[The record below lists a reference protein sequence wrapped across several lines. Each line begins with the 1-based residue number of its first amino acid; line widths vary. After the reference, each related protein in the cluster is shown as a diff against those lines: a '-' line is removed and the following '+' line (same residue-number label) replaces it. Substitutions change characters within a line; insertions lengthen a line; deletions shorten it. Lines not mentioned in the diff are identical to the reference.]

1 MTADPSPRRARRRTR
16 IAEARA
22 HRDPWLLLV
31 AATPLVGIA
40 LVTDG
45 RPLLRASM
53 VLAAVLL
60 VLTTIVYLSFSR
72 LRDAAV
78 ELVIESGIG
87 TAAVVF
93 LAWGLGIPGAA
104 NGSVIRPPVV
114 VAFSA
119 AVLALASIVGLAW
132 LSSID
137 RAARRAT
144 LWFLFA
150 TTAALGAAAMAV
162 ARNAATAGAVPGVD
176 IDTFLLVAIVGAT
189 GAIAYPDRRTLQ
201 IPALD
206 LARGH
211 TARRAAATLGAVLV
225 GPLLLVIPLAADT
238 LSLPV
243 VALVSVL
250 LTALTAAHVYR
261 LLNRWGALEHD
272 VAHDAL
278 TGLPNRQHFNTRLAL
293 ALERARTT
301 ERELAVLF
309 IDLDDFKQ
317 VNDNYGHSAGNAL
330 LSKVAA
336 RLRSVVGD
344 GVTVAR
350 LSGDE
355 FAVLV
360 PVLETIASTGEM
372 TRRILDAF
380 ATPFDVGR
388 RQLRVAPSIGA
399 AQYPRDGLDA
409 ATLLDHADAAMYR
422 QKARRRIAQSIQAGR
437 PTLGDAPI
445 DVDLA
450 LRRAISDDR
459 LVLLYQPKV
468 DLTSGRVTGVE
479 ALLRWRHPDGGLMLP
494 DEFLPLAEENGMM
507 PTLAEWVLIEACAQ
521 AKRWLDARIGA
532 IRVAVNISSSQ
543 LRSGRLPDLVERVLR
558 FTKLPPELL
567 ELEVSERAT
576 RQDHSLAVDLA
587 AIRAMG
593 VRCVIDDFG
602 GGSLDYL
609 EQYEFDALELDR
621 RHVHSLGPDGGRVL
635 SAALAVGR
643 ALGVEIV
650 VEGIETSAQL
660 EFVRAAGG
668 DVVQG
673 YLLGHPAT
681 AQDIEPMLTVPV
693 LSPRRDLGEDSA
705 QVS

>member
-1 MTADPSPRRARRRTR
+1 MTADPSTRRARRRTR
-16 IAEARA
+16 IAGARA

-31 AATPLVGIA
+31 GATPLIGIA

-45 RPLLRASM
+45 RPLVRASM
-53 VLAAVLL
+53 VLVAVVL
-60 VLTTIVYLSFSR
+60 VLTTVVCLSVSR
-72 LRDAAV
+72 LRAAAV

-93 LAWGLGIPGAA
+93 LGWGLGLPGGAD
-104 NGSVIRPPVV
+104 GSSIRLAVI
-114 VAFSA
+114 VAFVA
-119 AVLALASIVGLAW
+119 AVLALGSIVGLAW
-132 LSSID
+132 LASID

-144 LWFLFA
+144 LWFLFVTSA
-150 TTAALGAAAMAV
+150 SLGAAALAI
-162 ARNAATAGAVPGVD
+162 ARNAAAARSVPGVD
-176 IDTFLLVAIVGAT
+176 IDACLLVAIVGAT
-189 GAIAYPDRRTLQ
+189 GAIAYPDRRSLQ

-238 LSLPV
+238 LSLPM

-272 VAHDAL
+272 VTHDAL
-278 TGLPNRQHFNTRLAL
+278 TGLPNRQHFNGRLAL
-293 ALERARTT
+293 ALERARST

-330 LSKVAA
+330 LTKVAA

-344 GVTVAR
+344 DVTVAR

-360 PVLETIASTGEM
+360 PVLETIASAGEV
-372 TRRILDAF
+372 TRRIVDAF
-380 ATPFDVGR
+380 AAPFDVGR
-388 RQLRVAPSIGA
+388 LELRVAPSVGS

-409 ATLLDHADAAMYR
+409 PTLLDHADAAMYR
-422 QKARRRIAQSIQAGR
+422 QKARRRIAQAIQSGR
-437 PTLGDAPI
+437 PAHPDPSF

-468 DLTSGRVTGVE
+468 DLSSGRVTGVE

-521 AKRWLDARIGA
+521 AKRWLDARVGT

-587 AIRAMG
+587 TIRATG

-609 EQYEFDALELDR
+609 EEFEFDALELDR
-621 RHVHSLGPDGGRVL
+621 RHVRALGPDGGRVL

-673 YLLGHPAT
+673 YLLGHPGT
-681 AQDIEPMLTVPV
+681 AEEIEPMLAVPV
-693 LSPRRDLGEDSA
+693 LSPRRDLGEDAA